1 MLGEKR
7 SQSLFAPK
15 ASAEKAAATHITTGP
30 DGRKKELPLYFGPD
44 CPVSGNMGQN
54 QHEAGV
60 GEPQPADEPLRHA
73 PADDGT
79 GVEADPTDSVNMAED
94 LPRRS
99 LNTESAGGYRAHSLF
114 FTPENEGQ
122 DFNTVLQDVQEY
134 ISGKY
139 SALITEGGDEDAK
152 AQIKRYITKYVQD
165 RRIAVKGYSG
175 DQLVDALYT
184 EMAEF
189 GLLTKYIFG
198 TGIEEINV
206 NSWRDIEVL
215 YANGETVK
223 LEEHFDSPEH
233 AVNVIRRMLHV
244 SGMVLDNASPAV
256 LGHLS
261 KNIRIAVL
269 KTPLVDEDVG
279 VTASIRIVNPQ
290 NMQKKDFVKGGTATG
305 PMLDFLAACLRYGVS
320 VCVAGATGS
329 GKTTVA
335 GWLLTTIPDNKRI
348 FTIENGSRELDL
360 VREKDGR
367 VCNSVIHTITRESEN
382 AKQNID
388 QDTKGDL
395 FRNYA
400 GIAKDCYGYQIAVLD
415 LRNPTRSD
423 GNNLLHLIN
432 KYMDIYKADPKN
444 LAAKAKAEKYS
455 KILAK
460 TLINTSG
467 GDSAQYGQNAFFY
480 DSAEG
485 LLTAMFLLVAEYLP
499 TEDAD
504 GNPIE
509 KRHIVSVFK
518 LVQELL
524 APSRVKGKNQFQL
537 LLEKL
542 PPNHKARWFAGSAL
556 NTAEQ
561 AMASVISTVLS
572 RLNAFLDSEMEQILC
587 FDTAI
592 DAEKFCNEKSAIFIV
607 LPEEDQTKYFM
618 VSLILQNL
626 YREILTVAD
635 ENGGRLKNRVVFFAD
650 ELGTCPPIQS
660 LELMFSA
667 SRSRGLMLVPIVQS
681 ITGQLQKNY
690 GKEGS
695 EIIVDNCQV
704 NLYGGFAPASQT
716 AVELSKSLGSRTV
729 MSGSISRGKNDP
741 SQSLQMMERPLMT
754 PDELKSMPKG
764 SFIVAKT
771 GVHPMKVKLRLFLDW
786 GIRFGMPYEVP
797 EKAQRFVAYADKQ
810 ELEESIIRRHY
821 GTIVMDSEQP
831 QGGGTS
837 AGGMA
842 QGIQAAPDSRK
853 TVFRP

>member
-290 NMQKKDFVKGGTATG
+290 NMQKEDFVKGGTATG

-388 QDTKGDL
+388 QDMLLDMALRYHPDIICVGEMRSAEAYAAQEAARTGHGVLTTIHSNSSQATWRRMVTLCKRKHEMADDTLMDL
-395 FRNYA
+395 VTEAFP
-400 GIAKDCYGYQIAVLD
+400 IVVFAKQLEDRSRKIMEIIEGECCEGERLIYRTLYSYNVLD
-415 LRNPTRSD
+415 
-423 GNNLLHLIN
+423 
-432 KYMDIYKADPKN
+432 
-444 LAAKAKAEKYS
+444 
-455 KILAK
+455 K
-460 TLINTSG
+460 T
-467 GDSAQYGQNAFFY
+467 
-480 DSAEG
+480 
-485 LLTAMFLLVAEYLP
+485 V
-499 TEDAD
+499 DAD
-504 GNPIE
+504 RRPLVVGRHKKVSE
-509 KRHIVSVFK
+509 MSSSLQKRLLDNGISHK
-518 LVQELL
+518 ELDEFL
-524 APSRVKGKNQFQL
+524 EHDKEVLNGCRGFTSYASPSS
-537 LLEKL
+537 
-542 PPNHKARWFAGSAL
+542 P
-556 NTAEQ
+556 
-561 AMASVISTVLS
+561 
-572 RLNAFLDSEMEQILC
+572 LDS
-587 FDTAI
+587 
-592 DAEKFCNEKSAIFIV
+592 
-607 LPEEDQTKYFM
+607 
-618 VSLILQNL
+618 
-626 YREILTVAD
+626 
-635 ENGGRLKNRVVFFAD
+635 
-650 ELGTCPPIQS
+650 
-660 LELMFSA
+660 
-667 SRSRGLMLVPIVQS
+667 
-681 ITGQLQKNY
+681 
-690 GKEGS
+690 
-695 EIIVDNCQV
+695 
-704 NLYGGFAPASQT
+704 
-716 AVELSKSLGSRTV
+716 
-729 MSGSISRGKNDP
+729 
-741 SQSLQMMERPLMT
+741 
-754 PDELKSMPKG
+754 
-764 SFIVAKT
+764 
-771 GVHPMKVKLRLFLDW
+771 
-786 GIRFGMPYEVP
+786 
-797 EKAQRFVAYADKQ
+797 
-810 ELEESIIRRHY
+810 
-821 GTIVMDSEQP
+821 
-831 QGGGTS
+831 
-837 AGGMA
+837 
-842 QGIQAAPDSRK
+842 
-853 TVFRP
+853 

>member
-1 MLGEKR
+1 VLGEKR

-99 LNTESAGGYRAHSLF
+99 LNTESAGGYRVHSLF

-290 NMQKKDFVKGGTATG
+290 NMQKEDFVKGGTATG

-335 GWLLTTIPDNKRI
+335 GGRGEGKTRGGGRGGMDRI
-348 FTIENGSRELDL
+348 AAETLGDDFRTALAGDSKEF
-360 VREKDGR
+360 
-367 VCNSVIHTITRESEN
+367 RESSSSLMFAFLLAILLIYLILAAQFESFKDPLVIMLTVPLAIAGALVFMAAN
-382 AKQNID
+382 GQTMNIFSQIGIIMLIGLVAKNGILIVEFANQK
-388 QDTKGDL
+388 QE
-395 FRNYA
+395 A
-400 GIAKDCYGYQIAVLD
+400 GIDKLHAIEEASLQR
-415 LRNPTRSD
+415 LRP
-423 GNNLLHLIN
+423 
-432 KYMDIYKADPKN
+432 
-444 LAAKAKAEKYS
+444 
-455 KILAK
+455 ILM
-460 TLINTSG
+460 TSA
-467 GDSAQYGQNAFFY
+467 STIL
-480 DSAEG
+480 G
-485 LLTAMFLLVAEYLP
+485 LLP
-499 TEDAD
+499 
-504 GNPIE
+504 
-509 KRHIVSVFK
+509 
-518 LVQELL
+518 
-524 APSRVKGKNQFQL
+524 
-537 LLEKL
+537 
-542 PPNHKARWFAGSAL
+542 
-556 NTAEQ
+556 
-561 AMASVISTVLS
+561 
-572 RLNAFLDSEMEQILC
+572 
-587 FDTAI
+587 
-592 DAEKFCNEKSAIFIV
+592 
-607 LPEEDQTKYFM
+607 
-618 VSLILQNL
+618 
-626 YREILTVAD
+626 LTVATG
-635 ENGGRLKNRVVFFAD
+635 EGANGRIAMGIAVV
-650 ELGTCPPIQS
+650 
-660 LELMFSA
+660 
-667 SRSRGLMLVPIVQS
+667 
-681 ITGQLQKNY
+681 
-690 GKEGS
+690 
-695 EIIVDNCQV
+695 
-704 NLYGGFAPASQT
+704 
-716 AVELSKSLGSRTV
+716 
-729 MSGSISRGKNDP
+729 
-741 SQSLQMMERPLMT
+741 
-754 PDELKSMPKG
+754 
-764 SFIVAKT
+764 
-771 GVHPMKVKLRLFLDW
+771 
-786 GIRFGMPYEVP
+786 
-797 EKAQRFVAYADKQ
+797 
-810 ELEESIIRRHY
+810 
-821 GTIVMDSEQP
+821 
-831 QGGGTS
+831 
-837 AGGMA
+837 GGMVVSTLLTLYIVPA
-842 QGIQAAPDSRK
+842 IYSYVSTDRSK
-853 TVFRP
+853 K